1 MKVNEVDLND
11 YALYSGKY
19 TGYGDDELME
29 VIDTEFFT
37 RDDDLFSNYTIGH
50 MMREDLIHNGK
61 LLHFREINRNLELP
75 PGTVKRLLK
84 DVATRYGLVP
94 LYENEKRHSLQHSP
108 DKRLSKSTTVRNQSR
123 RSGPDGPASYCQKWC
138 LTIDQAAVGT
148 CQHPTS
154 TPSGVVGITASRL
167 AAECDPWSKRVV
179 NGHSHRTRRS

>member
-94 LYENEKRHSLQHSP
+94 LYENENVIRFN
-108 DKRLSKSTTVRNQSR
+108 TR
-123 RSGPDGPASYCQKWC
+123 RTRGSAR
-138 LTIDQAAVGT
+138 AR
-148 CQHPTS
+148 
-154 TPSGVVGITASRL
+154 PSGTSR
-167 AAECDPWSKRVV
+167 AVAGRTDQRVIV
-179 NGHSHRTRRS
+179 KSGV